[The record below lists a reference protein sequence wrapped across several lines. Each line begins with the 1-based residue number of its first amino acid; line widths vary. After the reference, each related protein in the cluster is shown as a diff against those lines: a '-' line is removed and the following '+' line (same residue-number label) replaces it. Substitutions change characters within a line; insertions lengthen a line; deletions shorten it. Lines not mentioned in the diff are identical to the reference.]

1 MNQIDTQNPVGALS
15 AHPGSGGA
23 WMANRRSM
31 GENQP
36 RSSRPKRRSRSQQ
49 PIPVVTTE
57 EYLDGLSSV
66 SDLFEG
72 TAPEPTE
79 EPPQRRKHRK
89 KAAWYRRHKALA
101 VVLVLFL
108 VMSLGVAGGALWL
121 RHLLGGIGSLGDP
134 FAELPSR
141 APYATSSAADEP
153 VTFLVLG
160 SDSRV
165 DTSDPSQWE
174 VGAQRTDTIMLV
186 QVAGDRHSVNIM
198 SIPRDSWVTIPAN
211 QVIDHESRAK
221 INAAYSWG
229 GPTLLIQTVEN
240 NTGIH
245 IDHFAVTNF
254 ESFKKL
260 TDDLGGVEITLTQPL
275 DLRGIQDAA
284 TSDNILEPGT
294 HTLTG
299 EQALIYARERYT
311 LPNGDFDRIKRQ
323 QNWMRAILKATISE
337 NTLTSPSKLAN
348 LVSTIKDTVST
359 DQALTASAITSLAIS
374 LKDVRTDDV
383 NFFQA
388 PVTGTSM
395 SEDGQSI
402 VLLDIPML
410 TEVAQAFQ
418 NDTLT
423 DYVKK
428 NGDSLNM
435 LGASV
440 S

>member
-1 MNQIDTQNPVGALS
+1 
-15 AHPGSGGA
+15 
-23 WMANRRSM
+23 
-31 GENQP
+31 
-36 RSSRPKRRSRSQQ
+36 
-49 PIPVVTTE
+49 
-57 EYLDGLSSV
+57 
-66 SDLFEG
+66 
-72 TAPEPTE
+72 
-79 EPPQRRKHRK
+79 
-89 KAAWYRRHKALA
+89 
-101 VVLVLFL
+101 
-108 VMSLGVAGGALWL
+108 MSLGVAGGALWV

-134 FAELPSR
+134 FAGLPSR

-160 SDSRV
+160 SDSRI

-186 QVAGDRHSVNIM
+186 QIAGNRHSANVM

-211 QVIDHESRAK
+211 QVIAHESRAK

-245 IDHFAVTNF
+245 IDHFAVANF

-260 TDDLGGVEITLTQPL
+260 TDDLGGVEVTLTQPL

-284 TSDNILEPGT
+284 TSDKVLEPGT

-323 QNWMRAILKATISE
+323 QNWMRAILKATISKD
-337 NTLTSPSKLAN
+337 TLTSPSKLAR
-348 LVSTIKDTVST
+348 LVSTIKDTVAT
-359 DQALTASAITSLAIS
+359 DRALTASEITSLATS

-383 NFFQA
+383 SFFQA

-402 VLLDIPML
+402 VLLDLPTL
-410 TEVAQAFQ
+410 AEVAQSFQ
-418 NDTLT
+418 DDTLT
-423 DYVKK
+423 DYVKN
-428 NGDSLNM
+428 NGDKLNM
-435 LGASV
+435 LGDV
-440 S
+440 VN

>member
-1 MNQIDTQNPVGALS
+1 M
-15 AHPGSGGA
+15 
-23 WMANRRSM
+23 
-31 GENQP
+31 
-36 RSSRPKRRSRSQQ
+36 
-49 PIPVVTTE
+49 TTSE
-57 EYLDGLSSV
+57 EYLEGLDSV
-66 SDLFEG
+66 TDLFEG
-72 TAPEPTE
+72 MAPEKIDE
-79 EPPQRRKHRK
+79 EPPRRRRRRK
-89 KAAWYRRHKALA
+89 KAAWYKRHKALT

-108 VMSLGVAGGALWL
+108 VMTAGLAGGALWL
-121 RHLLGGIGSLGDP
+121 RNALGEIGSLGDP
-134 FAELPSR
+134 FAQLPSR
-141 APYATSSAADEP
+141 APYATSTASKDP

-160 SDSRV
+160 SDSRI
-165 DTSDPSQWE
+165 DTADPAQWE

-186 QVAGDRHSVNIM
+186 QIAGDRRSVNVM

-211 QVIDHESRAK
+211 EVVSHESRAK

-229 GPTLLIQTVEN
+229 GPTLLIQTIEN

-245 IDHFAVTNF
+245 IDHFAITNF

-260 TDDLGGVEITLTQPL
+260 TDDLGGVEIALTQPL

-284 TSDNILEPGT
+284 TSNNVLEPGT

-323 QNWMRAILKATISE
+323 QNWMRAMLKATISK
-337 NTLTSPSKLAN
+337 NTLTNPSKLAS
-348 LVSTIKDTVST
+348 LVSTIKDTMAT
-359 DQALTASAITSLAIS
+359 DKALTASQITSLAAS
-374 LKDVRTDDV
+374 LKDVRADDV
-383 NFFQA
+383 SFFQA

-402 VLLDIPML
+402 VLLDLPAL
-410 TEVAQAFQ
+410 AEVAQAFQ
-418 NDTLT
+418 EDVLT
-423 DYVKK
+423 DYVAK
-428 NGDSLNM
+428 NADRLNM